1 MAGNKWLNGIET
13 IAHLPLCPCS
23 IYNENIRRGCPMK
36 KTKHYLTEA
45 EWRYLLHS
53 LNALKTKLHSEGRYT
68 DTVDE
73 VMLKLMTAPVKK
85 VKVS

>member
-1 MAGNKWLNGIET
+1 
-13 IAHLPLCPCS
+13 
-23 IYNENIRRGCPMK
+23 MK
-36 KTKHYLTEA
+36 KTKYFLTEA

-53 LNALKTKLHSEGRYT
+53 LNALKTKLHSEGQYT

-85 VKVS
+85 IKIA

>member
-1 MAGNKWLNGIET
+1 
-13 IAHLPLCPCS
+13 
-23 IYNENIRRGCPMK
+23 MK
-36 KTKHYLTEA
+36 KTKYFLTKA

-53 LNALKTKLHSEGRYT
+53 LNALKTKLHSEGQYT

-85 VKVS
+85 VKIA